1 MPTGGEKMEQNDFIN
16 GCMIVENTVASIYSN
31 LMHIF
36 PENKEFWESML
47 DDERDHISFLSDVKF
62 LGLINEIEKMDVK
75 PSLTIIN
82 ETIKLAKNVS
92 DDISISSITLN
103 DALAKTL
110 KLEES
115 MVETYTNRLIAKLLS
130 CEDEISYE
138 KLVTDEK
145 THVDKIR
152 NMMESLTLA

>member
-1 MPTGGEKMEQNDFIN
+1 MKQNEFIN

-36 PENKEFWESML
+36 PENIEFWKSML
-47 DDERDHISFLSDVKF
+47 DDERDHISFLSDVKS
-62 LGLINEIEKMDVK
+62 LGLLNEIEKMDVK
-75 PSLTIIN
+75 PSIIIIN
-82 ETIKLAKNVS
+82 KTIKLAKNVS
-92 DDISISSITLN
+92 DDISMGSISLK

-115 MVETYTNRLIAKLLS
+115 MVETYTNKLIAKLLS
-130 CEDEISYE
+130 CDDEPSFE

-145 THVDKIR
+145 THVDKIK
-152 NMMESLTLA
+152 NMMMKV